1 MVKLHVSRDFL
12 TVLLSVAVQVPLAV
26 FLGHAYDQTSFM
38 DAGYLVSSGLNP
50 YLPHLITVFSPHM
63 VGVNPIIG
71 DPPLWPLLLGAIY
84 RLSYNVVPNIFLY
97 NFATKLPVIAA
108 NVGLAYLTK
117 NLLRQQGAS
126 ERKIRFAWLFLL
138 FNPFVLLTTVAWGQ
152 FDTLIAL
159 LCVASLYLLSKGK
172 LKGSALLLSLS
183 VVLKPIAAPLLGL
196 PLLFTAKKQSWS
208 KTLQYLLISAAVIA
222 VLWVLP
228 FFPLG
233 WSMPSSGSQLAS
245 YFTRAGGMTPFSI
258 LEILRDTVTIP
269 SGLELLGYV
278 WVPALLLGYY
288 LVYRDPPKTFVEL
301 SQKAVGLMLIFFLT
315 YSWLSEPYINV
326 VIPLALLA
334 LPFTKINFR
343 NFHFL
348 WVIALVFMVLT
359 TNFVQLFYL
368 VSPQSLV
375 SSAVQIE
382 HGIRSWR
389 LIARFLTVVVWQVF
403 GWMLAVKILLVRKF
417 KAQIN
422 VGD

>member
-1 MVKLHVSRDFL
+1 M
-12 TVLLSVAVQVPLAV
+12 
-26 FLGHAYDQTSFM
+26 
-38 DAGYLVSSGLNP
+38 
-50 YLPHLITVFSPHM
+50 
-63 VGVNPIIG
+63 
-71 DPPLWPLLLGAIY
+71 
-84 RLSYNVVPNIFLY
+84 
-97 NFATKLPVIAA
+97 
-108 NVGLAYLTK
+108 
-117 NLLRQQGAS
+117 
-126 ERKIRFAWLFLL
+126 
-138 FNPFVLLTTVAWGQ
+138 
-152 FDTLIAL
+152 
-159 LCVASLYLLSKGK
+159 
-172 LKGSALLLSLS
+172 
-183 VVLKPIAAPLLGL
+183 
-196 PLLFTAKKQSWS
+196 
-208 KTLQYLLISAAVIA
+208 IA

-288 LVYRDPPKTFVEL
+288 LVYRDPPKTFIEL